1 MPVRERRRLSGY
13 DDSGAD
19 VSRTVLTQ
27 FYNATGGTGWTDDT
41 NWLSGTPCGN
51 CTTTSCPSSSG
62 AWVGISRC
70 VGTATGNVPYKINL
84 RNGGLI
90 GTLPTELALL
100 LSLTQLQ
107 LGSNQISGTLPTELG
122 ALTGL
127 TVLNVKSNALSGTVP
142 SQLGRL
148 SQLQSFKLSA
158 NSLSGT
164 LPTHL
169 ALLAPSA
176 SCEFANSVGQ
186 ISNSFACP
194 LPTLSSGCF
203 VALSCNESQ
212 RSSSNSPPLLPLPIS
227 PPPSPPPSSARA
239 DGVPSRSDTSTVVLA
254 TAVGTIL
261 IIALLRLVKKRIK
274 KHARRHHGHMRG
286 KVAGKGH
293 LLQPARCKWQLGGA
307 NKYAAFLTHYKLEA
321 GSDARFL
328 HELLVSVTG
337 APVFL
342 DSRDLSDLR

>member
-1 MPVRERRRLSGY
+1 MIVPPYHGMCGMILQYRTCYTGNARNAAVPLFLQLSDTSLDTSTAGDNPAAAHFMPVRERRRLSGY

-203 VALSCNESQ
+203 VALSCNEYNIQ
-212 RSSSNSPPLLPLPIS
+212 
-227 PPPSPPPSSARA
+227 
-239 DGVPSRSDTSTVVLA
+239 
-254 TAVGTIL
+254 
-261 IIALLRLVKKRIK
+261 
-274 KHARRHHGHMRG
+274 
-286 KVAGKGH
+286 
-293 LLQPARCKWQLGGA
+293 
-307 NKYAAFLTHYKLEA
+307 KYNLF
-321 GSDARFL
+321 
-328 HELLVSVTG
+328 
-337 APVFL
+337 
-342 DSRDLSDLR
+342 